1 MREIIISKP
10 AAAIDITYKKGG
22 FAYRQ
27 SSCHQ
32 GCTREDDITERVD
45 PIVYGVYVVLVAY
58 DPYGLVSCLIKI
70 KVLIWPATGPLNTLQ
85 ECRVYGKEMKEG
97 LKGEPNGEK

>member
-1 MREIIISKP
+1 M
-10 AAAIDITYKKGG
+10 
-22 FAYRQ
+22 
-27 SSCHQ
+27 
-32 GCTREDDITERVD
+32 ERVD

-85 ECRVYGKEMKEG
+85 ECRVYGKEMK
-97 LKGEPNGEK
+97 